1 MPVVKTSKNTAHAK
15 ELRATAE
22 KNQKPHARATGT
34 FGTGDASGPAVTVG
48 AATSTPPAAAPA
60 AKSPAHHWG
69 FAEVLSALNPLQ
81 YVPVVGTIYRAV
93 TGDRIPEGLQI
104 VGSLAVGTAL
114 SGPIGLVTGI
124 ATIIAEKV
132 TGIDPDK
139 IAHRVAVGLGIAP
152 ETPSPPAP
160 TATASAAQPPAGSA
174 PLMPGGKK
182 VDPLRRDQS
191 PSPLPGGGWGEG
203 SKPNVAGL
211 STTEALNQHELDR
224 IRAANAAY
232 AMAAALT

>member
-1 MPVVKTSKNTAHAK
+1 
-15 ELRATAE
+15 
-22 KNQKPHARATGT
+22 
-34 FGTGDASGPAVTVG
+34 VTVG
-48 AATSTPPAAAPA
+48 AATSAPPAAAPA
-60 AKSPAHHWG
+60 PNSPAHHWG

-104 VGSLAVGTAL
+104 VGSLAVGTVL

-152 ETPSPPAP
+152 ETPSPPVTSATS
-160 TATASAAQPPAGSA
+160 TAAARPPPGVSSPGRSPP
-174 PLMPGGKK
+174 PLA
-182 VDPLRRDQS
+182 
-191 PSPLPGGGWGEG
+191 GGGWGEG

-224 IRAANAAY
+224 IRGKRGKTPGSGSY
-232 AMAAALT
+232 AG

>member
-1 MPVVKTSKNTAHAK
+1 
-15 ELRATAE
+15 L
-22 KNQKPHARATGT
+22 
-34 FGTGDASGPAVTVG
+34 AVTVG
-48 AATSTPPAAAPA
+48 AATSAPPAAAPA

-69 FAEVLSALNPLQ
+69 FAQVLSALNPLQ

-104 VGSLAVGTAL
+104 AGSLAVATAL

-152 ETPSPPAP
+152 NTPSPPAT
-160 TATASAAQPPAGSA
+160 TATSAPPATQPA
-174 PLMPGGKK
+174 PAT
-182 VDPLRRDQS
+182 S
-191 PSPLPGGGWGEG
+191 PP
-203 SKPNVAGL
+203 L

-224 IRAANAAY
+224 IRAANTAY
-232 AMAAALT
+232 AKAAALG